1 MNSLEVVASEIDRI
15 DEAKG
20 EVRKALKE
28 KGVAVI
34 PNDATIDAY
43 AEAIRSYEPRPSQPI
58 MVYKRSMFDQSPQE
72 EFPPVVIS
80 PTYAPADLY
89 FMFSR
94 CNRLR
99 YIPVAEGIERASN
112 MAYYANGCSVASGEV
127 TIPNIPSCTTLESA
141 FSGCQQLERITI
153 GDAPMCTS
161 IGNFANGCRLAKT
174 IKLGDMR
181 EVTNVSQ
188 SFLDCSTATRIET
201 NFGSKVKFFN
211 YAFARCGMLR
221 EVTGTLDV
229 SNAVVGGIFNGCSA
243 LEEVRIKG
251 LKDGIALHDNPNIS
265 LESARYLINEAQA
278 VVGKTIYLPQKLV
291 DDHEDEMVELG
302 DVASSKGWII
312 NYR

>member
-89 FMFSR
+89 FLFSR

-99 YIPVAEGIERASN
+99 YIPAVEGVERASN
-112 MAYYANGCSVASGEV
+112 MAYYASGCSVASGEV
-127 TIPNIPSCTTLESA
+127 TIPNIPSCTTLERA
-141 FSGCQQLERITI
+141 FAGCQQLEGII
-153 GDAPMCTS
+153 VGDAPMCTS
-161 IGNFANGCRLAKT
+161 IGSFADGCRLAKT
-174 IKLGDMR
+174 IKLGYMPA
-181 EVTNVSQ
+181 VTNVSR

-201 NFGSKVKFFN
+201 NFGSKVKSIN
-211 YAFARCGMLR
+211 YAFARCSMLR
-221 EVTGTLDV
+221 EITGILDIT
-229 SNAVVGGIFNGCSA
+229 NAVFGGVFNGCSA
-243 LEEVRIKG
+243 LEEVRLKG
-251 LKDGIALHDNPNIS
+251 LKDTIALHDNPNLS
-265 LESARYLINEAQA
+265 LESARYLINEAQ
-278 VVGKTIYLPQKLV
+278 VVTGKTIYLPQKLV
-291 DDHEDEMVELG
+291 DDHENEMVELG
-302 DVASSKGWII
+302 DVASAKGWII